1 MISYTYYD
9 SINPYDYVEA
19 LSYSLDYQAAGEDR
33 V

>member
-19 LSYSLDYQAAGEDR
+19 LSYNLDYQAVEEER